1 MRKIIFAAILSLVTV
16 LCVSATVAEINN
28 ANSID
33 YASSVTATIAGDGE
47 EIDFDTKTLVVIYN
61 LMPQRVKD
69 LCTASYK
76 DIAPRIEKSKPFTYQ
91 GVRITP
97 VVTEDGTDLKF
108 SCNGHTVV
116 VENYTK
122 AEFDAIFGIYS
133 YEIYPFHHFNAVACR
148 MRQQH

>member
-28 ANSID
+28 AKSIN

-122 AEFDAIFGIYS
+122 AEFDAIFGI
-133 YEIYPFHHFNAVACR
+133 
-148 MRQQH
+148 

>member
-28 ANSID
+28 ANSIN

-122 AEFDAIFGIYS
+122 AEFDAIFGI
-133 YEIYPFHHFNAVACR
+133 
-148 MRQQH
+148 

>member
-1 MRKIIFAAILSLVTV
+1 MRKIFFAAILSLVTV

-33 YASSVTATIAGDGE
+33 YASSVTATIAGDDE
-47 EIDFDTKTLVVIYN
+47 AIDFETKSLVVIYN
-61 LMPQRVKD
+61 LMPQKVKD
-69 LCTASYK
+69 MCTASYK

-97 VVTEDGTDLKF
+97 IVTEDGTDLKF

-122 AEFDAIFGIYS
+122 TEFDTIFGI
-133 YEIYPFHHFNAVACR
+133 
-148 MRQQH
+148 

>member
-1 MRKIIFAAILSLVTV
+1 MRKIFFAAILSLVTV
-16 LCVSATVAEINN
+16 LCVSATVADISN

-47 EIDFDTKTLVVIYN
+47 AIDFETKSLVVIYN
-61 LMPQRVKD
+61 LMPQKVKD
-69 LCTASYK
+69 MCTASYK

-97 VVTEDGTDLKF
+97 IVTENGTDLKF
-108 SCNGHTVV
+108 CCNGHTVV

-122 AEFDAIFGIYS
+122 SEFDAIFGI
-133 YEIYPFHHFNAVACR
+133 
-148 MRQQH
+148 

>member
-1 MRKIIFAAILSLVTV
+1 MRKIFFAAILSLVTV

-61 LMPQRVKD
+61 LMPQRVQD

-97 VVTEDGTDLKF
+97 VVTEDGTNLKF

-122 AEFDAIFGIYS
+122 AEFDAIFGI
-133 YEIYPFHHFNAVACR
+133 
-148 MRQQH
+148 